1 MLTRWRPALRYLPP
15 YRATIGAGLFALLAS
30 NLLLVAAPVAFREG
44 VRIVEHAVEAGV
56 PIELRA
62 VAIYGA
68 IALGIT
74 LLGGIAS
81 FFKRFL
87 LMAVSRR
94 METDL
99 RRDLFAHIQRLPRP
113 FFDRVR
119 TGDLMS
125 RATSDIEATRM
136 AVGPGLMYL
145 LDSALRAPLALAVML
160 AVNPRLTFYA
170 LLPLAGIAAG
180 LFWLAPKLQAASRR
194 VQDELAAVSSR
205 AQESFAGARVVKT
218 FAIEARE
225 ERSMEALSA
234 GYREANLSLARVRGL
249 TGALLSLMGAAGLGL
264 ILVVGGRQ
272 VAEGTFDMGGLLLF
286 QSYQVMLTWPM
297 MALGWVVTLWQRG
310 AAGLA
315 RIQEVF
321 AEPVEQGGAAG
332 AAPVRGE
339 IEFRDL
345 SFSYAGREALHR
357 LTLRIPAGS
366 TLGIVGATG
375 SGKST
380 LVSLLA
386 RLYDPPRGSLFLDG
400 IDLLDYPLD
409 TLRGA
414 IAFVPQEAFLF
425 SASLRENIAF
435 GAPGLRDEALRALVR
450 DACLEQD
457 LARWPEGV
465 DTVVGER
472 GVTLSGGQKQRA
484 ALARA
489 LAAEAPVLV
498 LDDALSAVD
507 TETESA
513 ILENLRA
520 YRTGRT
526 ALIVSHRVSAVRDA
540 DRIVVLAAG
549 RIEESGTHDA
559 LVALGG
565 AYARLVR
572 AQQLE
577 AEIEGMA

>member
-1 MLTRWRPALRYLPP
+1 VLTRWRLALRYLPP
-15 YRATIGAGLFALLAS
+15 YRATIGAGLLALLAA
-30 NLLLVAAPVAFREG
+30 NVLLVAAPVAFREG
-44 VRIVEHAVEAGV
+44 VRHVEHAVEAGI
-56 PIELRA
+56 PIELRI
-62 VAIYGA
+62 VALYGA

-74 LLGGIAS
+74 LLGGVAS
-81 FFKRFL
+81 FFKRYL

-99 RRDLFAHIQRLPRP
+99 RHDLFAHIQRLPRP

-145 LDSALRAPLALAVML
+145 LDSSLRAPLALAVML
-160 AVNPRLTFYA
+160 TVNPRLTLFA
-170 LLPLAGIAAG
+170 LIPLAGIAAG

-218 FAIEARE
+218 FAIEERE

-234 GYREANLSLARVRGL
+234 AYRDANLSLARVRGL
-249 TGALLSLMGAAGLGL
+249 TSALLSSMGAAGLGL

-321 AEPVEQGGAAG
+321 HEPLEQGGAAG
-332 AAPVRGE
+332 AAQLRGE
-339 IEFRDL
+339 IEIRDL
-345 SFSYAGREALHR
+345 SFSYAGRHALR
-357 LTLRIPAGS
+357 GLTLRVPAGS

-380 LVSLLA
+380 LVSLLV
-386 RLYDPPRGSLFLDG
+386 RLYDPPKGTLFLDG

-409 TLRGA
+409 RLRGA
-414 IAFVPQEAFLF
+414 VAFVPQEAFLF
-425 SASLRENIAF
+425 SASLRENIGF
-435 GAPGLRDEALRALVR
+435 GAPGLSEEGLETVVR
-450 DACLEQD
+450 DARLEQD
-457 LARWPEGV
+457 LARWPEGI

-489 LAAEAPVLV
+489 LAPDAPVLV

-520 YRTGRT
+520 YRAGRT
-526 ALIVSHRVSAVRDA
+526 VLIVSHRVSAVRDA
-540 DRIVVLAAG
+540 DRIVVLTEG
-549 RIEESGTHDA
+549 RIEERGTHDE
-559 LVALGG
+559 LVAKGG